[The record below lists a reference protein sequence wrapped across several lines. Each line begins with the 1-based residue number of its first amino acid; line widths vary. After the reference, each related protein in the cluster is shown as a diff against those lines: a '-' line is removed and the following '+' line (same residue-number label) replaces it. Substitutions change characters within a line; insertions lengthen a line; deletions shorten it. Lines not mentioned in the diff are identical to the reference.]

1 MVVFNDVVTVEQA
14 RAIVGACGARAGLL
28 LLQQEGWAQH
38 VVRRLPRLRLCGTL
52 NLMGA
57 DLIADKIRDLS
68 IVGGTGAFLMAR
80 GIATIST
87 DSFEGLYYFRLKM
100 DIKLYVNV
108 ASLFNLTGM
117 CLVVGIWSHV
127 LCVHVTV
134 SCQSNK

>member
-1 MVVFNDVVTVEQA
+1 
-14 RAIVGACGARAGLL
+14 
-28 LLQQEGWAQH
+28 
-38 VVRRLPRLRLCGTL
+38 VVRAQGFYFYNKKDGLNTWFAFSLVFHFAAYKGTL

-68 IVGGTGAFLMAR
+68 IVGGTGDFLMAR

-117 CLVVGIWSHV
+117 CLVVGIWNHV